1 MIHWSLLWSITTPLV
16 MLVAGALVNR
26 YFERRPKLYTHYG
39 HISTFRVRTDKEFDV
54 FTHSIVI
61 RNAGNSTATG
71 ICIGHNYLPPN
82 YQIYPAIAHEIRK
95 VPDTGNEIYIP
106 SMVAKEQLT
115 ISYLYYPPTT
125 FNQINTYVKSE
136 EGHAHFIEVLLQ
148 PRPPKWIL
156 ALIWLLMIVG
166 AITLIYLF
174 LIASSS
180 FSK

>member
-39 HISTFRVRTDKEFDV
+39 HISTFRVRT
-54 FTHSIVI
+54 
-61 RNAGNSTATG
+61 
-71 ICIGHNYLPPN
+71 
-82 YQIYPAIAHEIRK
+82 HEIRK
-95 VPDTGNEIYIP
+95 VPDKGNEIYIP

-136 EGHAHFIEVLLQ
+136 VGHAHFIEVLLQ